1 VTDAELD
8 DIKAEL
14 RRLGLS
20 DEEIE
25 RVTAR

>member
-1 VTDAELD
+1 MTDAELD

-20 DEEIE
+20 EAEIE